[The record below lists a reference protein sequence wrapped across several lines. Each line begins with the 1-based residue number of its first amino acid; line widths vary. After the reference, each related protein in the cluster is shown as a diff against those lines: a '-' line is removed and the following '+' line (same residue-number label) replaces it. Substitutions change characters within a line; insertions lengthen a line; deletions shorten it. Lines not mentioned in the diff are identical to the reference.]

1 MNLRG
6 TPFLQ
11 FVISLF
17 FGVLFLIS
25 ACPVLAETTVQVK
38 TEILN
43 VRSGP
48 DTSFDRIGQVKMG
61 ERYIVCGKENGWLK
75 IELSGG
81 KAGWISDNYV
91 DKLPEE
97 QSAPQKEEK
106 PAGEIIVTGDQV
118 NVRSGPD
125 TSFSKISSLE
135 KGTRLPLLLHEKGW
149 YQVKLASGN
158 TGWVADWL
166 AEPAPGKE
174 TPTDLEPS
182 SSEPLTSTV
191 IATASTLNVRNA
203 PSLDAGKIGTVTK
216 GTRMNLVSRSGDWY
230 QVEM

>member
-17 FGVLFLIS
+17 VGVLFLIS
-25 ACPVLAETTVQVK
+25 ACPVFAETIVQVK

-48 DTSFDRIGQVKMG
+48 DTSFDLVGQVKLG
-61 ERYIVCGKENGWLK
+61 ERYIVRGEENGWLK

-81 KAGWISDNYV
+81 KVGWISDSYA

-97 QSAPQKEEK
+97 QSAPQGEAK
-106 PAGEIIVTGDQV
+106 PVGEIIVTGNQV

-125 TSFSKISSLE
+125 TSFPKISSLE
-135 KGTRLPLLLHEKGW
+135 KGTRLPLLLHEKSW
-149 YQVKLASGN
+149 YQVKLAS
-158 TGWVADWL
+158 ALSD
-166 AEPAPGKE
+166 
-174 TPTDLEPS
+174 
-182 SSEPLTSTV
+182 
-191 IATASTLNVRNA
+191 
-203 PSLDAGKIGTVTK
+203 
-216 GTRMNLVSRSGDWY
+216 
-230 QVEM
+230 